1 MIIEWPPLAG
11 VEAVL
16 DEAASAVAAAAA
28 TRHSCAKKEKEEAI
42 RGGFWPRLALAST
55 LSDPAAGRA
64 AQEPRHVPS
73 RAPSDAP
80 PPGPVRHTR
89 SSGKTPNE
97 QQSALPAAA
106 RRRDSAGHAREAL
119 ESTRRAPRRAQFP
132 EKPRGANRYETVGQS
147 TRAAGTN
154 CTRHGHLQ
162 QGPKKYGQRRSQINK

>member
-80 PPGPVRHTR
+80 SLVRFGIRAPPAKHRMSSRARFQRRRGGEAVRATHGKHWRAPGAPREER
-89 SSGKTPNE
+89 SSPRSPEE
-97 QQSALPAAA
+97 Q
-106 RRRDSAGHAREAL
+106 
-119 ESTRRAPRRAQFP
+119 
-132 EKPRGANRYETVGQS
+132 TVMK
-147 TRAAGTN
+147 
-154 CTRHGHLQ
+154 L
-162 QGPKKYGQRRSQINK
+162 